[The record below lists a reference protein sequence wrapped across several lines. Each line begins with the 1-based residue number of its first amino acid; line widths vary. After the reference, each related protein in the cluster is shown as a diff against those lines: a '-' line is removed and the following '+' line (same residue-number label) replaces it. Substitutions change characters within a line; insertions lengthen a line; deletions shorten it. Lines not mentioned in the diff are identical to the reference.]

1 MRNEIWKI
9 VDSTSRLYQWTL
21 QVGSSG
27 DTRRLKMEEC
37 ADEVT
42 GEREVRQLYIRMKNF
57 LKYDLKKWYGFTCKM
72 A

>member
-21 QVGSSG
+21 QVNFSRDTSKLLWTLQVDSSG

-37 ADEVT
+37 ADEVA
-42 GEREVRQLYIRMKNF
+42 GEREVRQFYIRMKTF
-57 LKYDLKKWYGFTCKM
+57 
-72 A
+72 